1 VELRLVTSALIDRFD
16 VSPAT
21 WTSNDSM
28 EMRDCFLMRPKAVK
42 CDSIFKRLNE
52 HRVAHW
58 GCSVG
63 LLLRSM
69 FETSFLD
76 ETTV

>member
-1 VELRLVTSALIDRFD
+1 
-16 VSPAT
+16 
-21 WTSNDSM
+21 
-28 EMRDCFLMRPKAVK
+28 VK

-52 HRVAHW
+52 HRVARW

-63 LLLRSM
+63 LLLRSI